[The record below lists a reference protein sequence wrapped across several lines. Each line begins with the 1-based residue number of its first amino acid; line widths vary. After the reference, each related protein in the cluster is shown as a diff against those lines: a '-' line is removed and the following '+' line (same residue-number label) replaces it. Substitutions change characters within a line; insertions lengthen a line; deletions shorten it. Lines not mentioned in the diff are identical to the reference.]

1 MYTAFTYEENTHNKI
16 FECFGN
22 TKAEAAGMFFSRT
35 KGEEGLTCFLCE
47 VDENKKPIGGIEIVK
62 NWL

>member
-16 FECFGN
+16 YECYGN
-22 TKAEAAGMFFSRT
+22 TKAEAAGLFFSRT
-35 KGEEGLTCFLCE
+35 KGHEGLTCFLHE
-47 VDENKKPIGGIEIVK
+47 VDEDKNPVGSVEIVK